1 MPTRTCKDGQLYLGG
16 VIDAA
21 TGKSSDEAQCLDAD
35 RLTTHGVIVGMT
47 GSGKT
52 GLGVLLLEEALRA
65 GIPTLVIDPKG
76 DMGNLA
82 LRFPDL
88 AASDFE
94 PWVAPE
100 DARRAGIELPEYAA
114 QQADLWRNGL
124 AGWGIGT
131 PELREYRD
139 AAEITVY
146 TPGSGA
152 GVPLNVLGS
161 LAAPDL
167 DPDRH
172 GEVLAD
178 EVEGFVSGLLNLAGI
193 ESDPITSREHILL
206 SNLVL
211 HSWRQGRDLDI
222 GALIAQVQRP
232 PLRKLGVFDLESFF
246 PEKERMKLAMRLNGL
261 LASPAFATWMLGEPL
276 DIGSLLYT
284 ESGGPRAA
292 VVALAHL
299 SEVERQ
305 FVVTLLLG
313 KMATWMQTQPGTS
326 ELRALVYMDEVFG
339 FAPPSAQPPSKKPI
353 LTLLKQARAFGVG
366 LVLSTQNPVDL
377 DYKAISN
384 AGTWFIG
391 RLQTERDRA
400 RLLDGLA
407 TSDAMDRATLDN
419 AIAGLDKRQ
428 FLIQRA
434 GKAPNLFGTRWAMSY
449 LRGPLTRTE
458 IGRLDQVEGATTSAS
473 ATPSLSPSASTPGAS
488 NSPSAAAP
496 GLNAAPSVGFAGPAA
511 PVTPATLGANE
522 SAQAPIVAR
531 NVKVAWLDPAATWS
545 PLVGATHGASRYYA
559 ALAARVRLRFD
570 ERYSE
575 IDHQET
581 WEAVWFPLVE
591 RFDLDEAIVVDYDDR
606 DFDSREPEGAIYVV
620 PEAPIGKTTFFKEI
634 EREILDELY
643 RDREIEIF
651 KNAELKL
658 YSRVGE
664 SKEAFLRRCDAVAQ
678 DMEDEEA
685 AKLRDKIEAKMR
697 RLQERLRSTER
708 RVAELDE
715 EVGARGREEWLSL
728 GGDIVG
734 AFLGGRSRTRSLAT
748 TIGRA
753 SRRRRMTSTS
763 ANRLDTA
770 AEKVDAVADEI
781 QAMED
786 DLVEQLAAID
796 EAWAEKA
803 QQIDTMAIG
812 LEKNDIDVDEL
823 TLVWVPREG

>member
-1 MPTRTCKDGQLYLGG
+1 MLTRSCEDGQFYLGEVRDPG
-16 VIDAA
+16 SGEG
-21 TGKSSDEAQCLDAD
+21 TDEAQCLDAD

-52 GLGVLLLEEALRA
+52 GLGVLLLEEALQA

-88 AASDFE
+88 APADFE
-94 PWVAPE
+94 PWIAPE
-100 DARRAGIELPEYAA
+100 DARREGVDVPAYAA
-114 QQADLWRNGL
+114 KEAAKWKEGL
-124 AGWGIGT
+124 AGWGI
-131 PELREYRD
+131 ESDEMRRYRD
-139 AAEITVY
+139 AAEITIY

-161 LAAPDL
+161 LAAPSL
-167 DPDRH
+167 DPNTH
-172 GEVLAD
+172 AEVLAD
-178 EVEGFVSGLLNLAGI
+178 EVEGFVSGLLQLADI
-193 ESDPITSREHILL
+193 EADPITSREHILL

-211 HSWRQGRDLDI
+211 HSWRAGRDLDV
-222 GALIAQVQRP
+222 GQLIAQVQRP

-246 PEKERMKLAMRLNGL
+246 PEKERMKLALRLNGL
-261 LASPAFATWMLGEPL
+261 LASPAFGTWMQGAPL
-276 DIGSLLYT
+276 DIGELLYT
-284 ESGGPRAA
+284 AEGRPRAA

-299 SEVERQ
+299 SEPERQ
-305 FVVTLLLG
+305 FVVTLLLS
-313 KMATWMQTQPGTS
+313 KVATWMQTQPGTS

-339 FAPPSAQPPSKKPI
+339 YAPPSAQPPSKKPI

-366 LVLSTQNPVDL
+366 LVLSTQNPIDL

-400 RLLDGLA
+400 RLLDGLSTA
-407 TSDAMDRATLDN
+407 GAMDKAALDD

-428 FLIQRA
+428 FLLQRA
-434 GKAPNLFGTRWAMSY
+434 GKTPGVFGTRWAMSY
-449 LRGPLTRTE
+449 LRGPLTRHE
-458 IGRLDQVEGATTSAS
+458 IGKLGELTGVRTSAGPGAAAPPAATAPS
-473 ATPSLSPSASTPGAS
+473 APAPAGTPAAAPAASTPPAT
-488 NSPSAAAP
+488 A
-496 GLNAAPSVGFAGPAA
+496 FAEPAA
-511 PVTPATLGANE
+511 PAPAALGANE

-545 PLVGATHGASRYYA
+545 AAVGAIPGGTRYEA
-559 ALAARVRLRFD
+559 ALAARVHLRFD

-575 IDHQET
+575 VDHEET
-581 WEAVWFPLVE
+581 WEAVWFPLQE
-591 RFDLDEAIVVDYDDR
+591 RFDADDAIAVGYDDR
-606 DFDSREPEGAIYVV
+606 DLDDREPEDAIYVV

-634 EREILDELY
+634 ERELLDELY

-651 KNAELKL
+651 KNGELKL

-664 SKEAFLRRCDAVAQ
+664 SKEEFLRRCDAVAQ
-678 DMEDEEA
+678 DEEDAEA
-685 AKLRDKIEAKMR
+685 AKLRDKVESKMR
-697 RLQERLRSTER
+697 TLQERLRAAER

-715 EVGARGREEWLSL
+715 EVGARGREEWISL

-734 AFLGGRSRTRSLAT
+734 AFLGGRRRTRSIASS
-748 TIGRA
+748 IGRA
-753 SRRRRMTSTS
+753 SRRRRMTSTA

-770 AEKVDAVADEI
+770 AEKVDAIGDDL
-781 QAMED
+781 QALED

-796 EAWAEKA
+796 ETWAEKA
-803 QQIDTMAIG
+803 QQIETMPIG
-812 LEKNDIDVDEL
+812 LEKNDIDIDEL
-823 TLVWVPREG
+823 TLVWVPRG